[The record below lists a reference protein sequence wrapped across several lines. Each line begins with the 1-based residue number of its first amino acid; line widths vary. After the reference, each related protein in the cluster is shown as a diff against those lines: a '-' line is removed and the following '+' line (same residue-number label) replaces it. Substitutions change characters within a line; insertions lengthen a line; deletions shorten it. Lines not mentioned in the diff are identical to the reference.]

1 MDKYILKSN
10 NFTLL
15 YIESNHETREH
26 NANIIRKNGLK
37 VVETDNSIKAC
48 ELFRTQRIDMIM
60 INLQLSNEN
69 GLDFVRC
76 LRLKDVLTPV
86 IITSMLTTQEILMDA
101 INLNTTRYLQKP
113 LQKNEL
119 LEALQLGIKKILNCR
134 SSSFTVLDQGFSYD
148 PINKMINNPDGTTVQ
163 LSKKE
168 YLLLELLLNKKR
180 LIVPYDVIESIVWQE
195 GPMSMD
201 ALRTLVRG
209 IRKKTYPSI
218 ISNINGTGYK
228 IDF

>member
-1 MDKYILKSN
+1 MFKSN
-10 NFTLL
+10 NFTVL
-15 YIESNHETREH
+15 YIESHHETREE
-26 NANIIRKNGLK
+26 NAHIIRENGLK
-37 VVETDNSIKAC
+37 VLETDNSIKAC
-48 ELFRTQRIDMIM
+48 ELFRTQRIDMII

-76 LRLKDVLTPV
+76 LRYKDVLTPV
-86 IITSMLTTQEILMDA
+86 IMTSTQTTQEILMDA

-113 LQKNEL
+113 LQTKEL
-119 LEALQLGIKKILNCR
+119 LDALQLGVKKILNCR
-134 SSSFTVLDQGFSYD
+134 SAAYTVLDQGFSYD
-148 PINKMINNPDGTTVQ
+148 PINKMINTSDNSTVQ

-168 YLLLELLLNKKR
+168 YLLLELLLSKKR

-195 GPMSMD
+195 ALMSMD

-209 IRKKTYPSI
+209 IRKKTYPTI

>member
-1 MDKYILKSN
+1 MFKSN
-10 NFTLL
+10 NFTVL
-15 YIESNHETREH
+15 YIESNQETREYNSH
-26 NANIIRKNGLK
+26 IIRENGLK
-37 VVETDNSIKAC
+37 VLETDNSIKAC
-48 ELFRTQRIDMIM
+48 ELFRTQRVDMII

-76 LRLKDVLTPV
+76 LRHKDVLTPV
-86 IITSMLTTQEILMDA
+86 IMTSTQTNQEILMDA

-113 LQKNEL
+113 LQKKEL
-119 LEALQLGIKKILNCR
+119 LDALQLGVKKILNCR
-134 SSSFTVLDQGFSYD
+134 SSAYTVLDQGFSYD
-148 PINKMINNPDGTTVQ
+148 PINKAINRPDNTTVQ

-168 YLLLELLLNKKR
+168 YLLLELLLSKKR
-180 LIVPYDVIESIVWQE
+180 LIVPYDVIESVVWQE
-195 GPMSMD
+195 ALMSMD

-209 IRKKTYPSI
+209 IRKKTYPTI